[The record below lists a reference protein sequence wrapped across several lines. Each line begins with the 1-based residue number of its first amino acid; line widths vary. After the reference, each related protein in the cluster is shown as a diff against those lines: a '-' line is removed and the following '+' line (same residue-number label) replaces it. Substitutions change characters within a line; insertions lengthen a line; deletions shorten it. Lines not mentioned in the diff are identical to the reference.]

1 MKLKQK
7 KEGKDMKDN
16 NELAVAI
23 AELQRIELEI
33 AFKDEPDALNALYRL
48 QD

>member
-1 MKLKQK
+1 MKQK
-7 KEGKDMKDN
+7 TKKGGKDMKDN

-33 AFKDEPDALNALYRL
+33 AFKDEPETLNALYRL

>member
-1 MKLKQK
+1 MN
-7 KEGKDMKDN
+7 N
-16 NELAVAI
+16 NELAIAV

-33 AFKDEPDALNALYRL
+33 AHKDDPETLNALYRQ